1 DARDAR
7 IVKNIKD
14 EQAQLVKVKC
24 RKDEASK
31 S

>member
-1 DARDAR
+1 
-7 IVKNIKD
+7 KD

>member
-1 DARDAR
+1 
-7 IVKNIKD
+7 KNIKD

>member
-1 DARDAR
+1 
-7 IVKNIKD
+7 VKNIKD